1 MGRIADLCGEVAA
14 AADEGPEGPV
24 LPAEAWDELRKD
36 WSDEDIEDALGFVR
50 DSLLQSELVDAADS
64 LSARMV
70 DLLGGWGET
79 QAWARAVEGHA
90 KLSVELIGQLARR
103 VERLESI
110 LEVYRDDKGPERRG
124 FDELR
129 RRLMD
134 HGIEAEMEA
143 ERAAAPHADA
153 GAGRDAEPDEDEDES

>member
-1 MGRIADLCGEVAA
+1 MGRIVDLCGEVAA

-24 LPAEAWDELRKD
+24 LPAEAWERLRAE

-50 DSLLQSELVDAADS
+50 DSLLQSELVEAADS

-70 DLLGGWGET
+70 ELLGEKGGAG
-79 QAWARAVEGHA
+79 AWELAAAGRAT
-90 KLSVELIGQLARR
+90 LSLEEIGQLARR
-103 VERLESI
+103 VGRLEEI
-110 LEVYRDDKGPERRG
+110 LEAYRDDEGPDRRA

-134 HGIEAEMEA
+134 HGIEDEM
-143 ERAAAPHADA
+143 R
-153 GAGRDAEPDEDEDES
+153 AGRERETRGKDLDEE